1 MKRPLSLTLLAIL
14 SGLLGAFSLLS
25 AVRSL
30 KNMLVGVAWEGI
42 PLSDKSIHLAGLVFA
57 SVFAGILLWLIL
69 KRRNSARV
77 VGATFLVYCAG
88 KFFYSL
94 IFIPS
99 SRRSLGDLQAQYDNP
114 GFGLMMENV
123 ISFVIVVLFLAWA
136 YRVFSAAKVKEY
148 LSPVSSTSTSGQS
161 NA

>member
-1 MKRPLSLTLLAIL
+1 MKRPLSLTLLLIL

-30 KNMLVGVAWEGI
+30 KNMVAGTAWVHI
-42 PLSDKSIHLAGLVFA
+42 PLIDRSFHLAGLVFA
-57 SVFAGILLWLIL
+57 VVLAGVLFGLIL
-69 KRRNSARV
+69 KRRDLARAI
-77 VGATFLVYCAG
+77 GTSFLVYWAG

-99 SRRSLGDLQAQYDNP
+99 SRRSLGELQAQYDNP

-123 ISFVIVVLFLAWA
+123 ISFVIVGLLLLWG
-136 YRVFSAAKVKEY
+136 YRVYSAPRVREY
-148 LSPVSSTSTSGQS
+148 LSSSANTSKE
-161 NA
+161 N